1 MENNTWL
8 LLFISIALGLLV
20 GLQRQSVNSKT
31 AGIRSFPL
39 ITLAGTFSG
48 LLSQVYGGWII
59 AAGFLG
65 LAAIMV
71 MANINRAKTDE
82 DPGGMTTEI
91 AVLLMFLIG
100 CYLVIGMTGVAVVA
114 TGVVTVLLHF
124 KTVIHGWVDKFGEKD
139 LVAVMQFVLITMVIF
154 PVLPDQTFD
163 RYDSLNPRDIWMM
176 VVLIVGISLTGYFLY
191 KIFGS
196 KAGTTL
202 SGILGGI
209 ISSTATTMSYA
220 KIAGRSLNAG
230 KLAAFVIVTASAV
243 SLIRVLVEIFVVAPT
258 SFTNFL
264 IPLGIELAVM
274 IGLML
279 ILFIRQRKDHAKMP
293 EQSNPAQLK
302 SAIIFALLYGGISF
316 LSAFAKDKFGNDAL
330 YVVSVISGLT
340 DLDAITLSTSRMTEQ
355 KSIEASLGWRLIL
368 VATMSNLVFKG
379 ILAITIGNRDLA
391 KRIIFYFGILIAA
404 GLAILFLWPY

>member
-1 MENNTWL
+1 
-8 LLFISIALGLLV
+8 
-20 GLQRQSVNSKT
+20 
-31 AGIRSFPL
+31 
-39 ITLAGTFSG
+39 
-48 LLSQVYGGWII
+48 
-59 AAGFLG
+59 
-65 LAAIMV
+65 
-71 MANINRAKTDE
+71 
-82 DPGGMTTEI
+82 
-91 AVLLMFLIG
+91 
-100 CYLVIGMTGVAVVA
+100 
-114 TGVVTVLLHF
+114 
-124 KTVIHGWVDKFGEKD
+124 
-139 LVAVMQFVLITMVIF
+139 MQFVLITMVIF